1 MGAGVEIVL
10 QSSKSF
16 EDPHET
22 PHIMHPITSTQL
34 MVELG
39 AKLCFGGG
47 RPCSPCVSPSLG

>member
-1 MGAGVEIVL
+1 MGVGVEIVL

-22 PHIMHPITSTQL
+22 PITSTQV

-39 AKLCFGGG
+39 VKLCFGGG
-47 RPCSPCVSPSLG
+47 RPCSPCVPPSLG